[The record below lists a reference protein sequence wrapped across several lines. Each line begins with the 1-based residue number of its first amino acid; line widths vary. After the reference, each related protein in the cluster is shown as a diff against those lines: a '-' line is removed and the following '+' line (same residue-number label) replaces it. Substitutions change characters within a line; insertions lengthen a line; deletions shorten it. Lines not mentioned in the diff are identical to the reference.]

1 MSTDTTTKTSAARL
15 ARDAYLYVRQSTLY
29 QVANNTE
36 STTRQYDLKG
46 RAIALG
52 WPPERIH
59 VIDVD
64 QGHSGASAADR
75 EGFQHLVAEV
85 SLGRAGIVL
94 GLECSRLA
102 RNNADWH
109 RLLQI
114 CAHNDTLICDE
125 DGLYDPTSFNDRL
138 ILGMKGQISEAE
150 LYYLRARMQGGLL
163 AKARRGQ
170 LRTRQPIGLVHDDA
184 GNVVLDPDTG
194 VRQAV
199 QLVFDT
205 FTATGSA
212 RAVVKSF
219 TENGLTFPGRH
230 LSGPHHGQLYWK
242 QLRHNE
248 VLHLLHNPAYA
259 GAYVYGRRKHTTDL
273 DGHHHATIKPIDQ
286 WTVLIH
292 DHHPGYLSWTQYEH
306 NQQVLAANAAARG
319 QARTAGPAREGPALL
334 QGLVICG
341 RCGNRMSVGY
351 HTRAGGILVPDYHC
365 QRQSISAAVP
375 ECQAITGADL
385 DTAIAALVLER
396 MTPLALEVALT
407 VSDELTAH
415 AEHADALRAGHVQRA
430 QHTADTA
437 RRRYLAVDPSNRLV
451 ADTLEADWNT
461 ALRDLATAQDDY
473 TKARTTADT
482 LTEAQR
488 QRIRALAADFPT
500 IWNDPATPHRERKR
514 LIRLLITDVTLTRR
528 PDGTTAAIRFPGGQ
542 QHTLHLPRPRT
553 AWELHTTDPTT
564 ITLIDHL
571 LDDHPL
577 DEIVTILNQRGL
589 TGGWGRAFTTANLA
603 ELCRARHLTPHT
615 DRLRAQGMLSTTQIA
630 ADLDVT
636 PATILKWRHAGLIT
650 GRRIDGRGEHLYHPD
665 QHRPDR
671 PPLAAG
677 RPPGTAHLL
686 TSSQLAAKLA
696 VTASTVTRW
705 HDLGLIQSPA
715 HDQRGFRLY
724 HPDQTRPT
732 PAEITAANRPPH
744 TDQAIT
750 GGQLAAQL
758 GVSRSA
764 IYKWYSLGLIEAL
777 GVDATGR
784 HLYHPDQQA
793 PDPAQITA
801 ARATARTHPSTEQP
815 HDPTTNPQQ
824 HRNCPTSVPAS
835 TSPGRQGRQTRP
847 STTEEPQSPMR
858 GAV

>member
-1 MSTDTTTKTSAARL
+1 VNTDTNTKISAARL

-36 STTRQYDLKG
+36 STLRQYDLKG

-52 WPPERIH
+52 WPPERVH
-59 VIDVD
+59 VIDID

-163 AKARRGQ
+163 AKASRGE
-170 LRTRQPIGLVHDDA
+170 LRTRLPIGLVYDPA
-184 GNVVLDPDTG
+184 GNVTPDPDAG

-219 TENGLTFPGRH
+219 ADAELTFPGRH

-242 QLRHNE
+242 HLRHGE
-248 VLHLLHNPAYA
+248 VLDLLHNPAYA
-259 GAYVYGRRKHTTDL
+259 GAYAYGRHKHTTDL
-273 DGHHHATIKPIDQ
+273 DGRRHSTLKPVDQ

-292 DHHPGYLSWTQYEH
+292 DHHPGYLSWAQYEH

-319 QARTAGPAREGPALL
+319 DQRTAGPAREGPALL

-351 HTRAGGILVPDYHC
+351 HTRSGGVLVPDYHC
-365 QRQSISAAVP
+365 QRESIGAAVP
-375 ECQAITGADL
+375 ECQAVTGAGIDA
-385 DTAIAALVLER
+385 AIAALVLDTL
-396 MTPLALEVALT
+396 TPLALEVALS
-407 VSDELTAH
+407 VSDELITH
-415 AEHADALRAGHVQRA
+415 AEQADALRAGHVQRA
-430 QHTADTA
+430 QHAADAA
-437 RRRYLAVDPSNRLV
+437 RRRYLAVDAGNRLV

-473 TKARTTADT
+473 AKARTTADT

-488 QRIRALAADFPT
+488 QRIRALATDFPT
-500 IWNDPATPHRERKR
+500 IWNDPATPARERKR
-514 LIRLLITDVTLTRR
+514 LIRLLVTDVTLTRH
-528 PDGTTAAIRFPGGQ
+528 PDGVTAAVRLPGGQ
-542 QHTLHLPRPRT
+542 QHTLHLPRPHT
-553 AWELHTTDPTT
+553 AWELHTTDPATV
-564 ITLIDHL
+564 TLIDRL

-577 DEIVTILNQRGL
+577 DEIVAILNDRGL
-589 TGGWGRAFTTANLA
+589 TGGWGRPFTPANLA
-603 ELCRARHLTPHT
+603 ELCRARHLTSHA
-615 DRLRAQGMLSTTQIA
+615 DRLRAQGMLSTGQIA
-630 ADLDVT
+630 ADLAVT

-650 GRRIDGRGEHLYHPD
+650 GRRIDGRSEHLYHPG

-671 PPLAAG
+671 PRLAAG
-677 RPPGTAHLL
+677 RPAGTAQLL

-696 VTASTVTRW
+696 VTACTVTRW
-705 HDLGLIQSPA
+705 HDLGLIDSPA
-715 HDQRGFRLY
+715 RDQRGFRLY

-732 PAEITAANRPPH
+732 PAEVTAANRPPG
-744 TDQAIT
+744 TGRAIT
-750 GGQLAAQL
+750 GGQLAVRL
-758 GVSRSA
+758 SVSRST
-764 IYKWYSLGLIEAL
+764 IYKWYRLGLIEAL
-777 GVDATGR
+777 GVDTTGR
-784 HLYHPDQQA
+784 HLYPVTLLIDPGAGLQA
-793 PDPAQITA
+793 TGHGMTQ
-801 ARATARTHPSTEQP
+801 
-815 HDPTTNPQQ
+815 
-824 HRNCPTSVPAS
+824 
-835 TSPGRQGRQTRP
+835 RP
-847 STTEEPQSPMR
+847 CRP
-858 GAV
+858 